1 MAKAI
6 SLNPSGRRRKIKE
19 GKNDFLSVRLCG
31 MLTAGRRNRM
41 DKSLE
46 MRVFLKL
53 NSHLFK

>member
-6 SLNPSGRRRKIKE
+6 PLNPSGRRRKIEE
-19 GKNDFLSVRLCG
+19 GKNGFLSVRLCG

-41 DKSLE
+41 GKLLE
-46 MRVFLKL
+46 MRVFLEL